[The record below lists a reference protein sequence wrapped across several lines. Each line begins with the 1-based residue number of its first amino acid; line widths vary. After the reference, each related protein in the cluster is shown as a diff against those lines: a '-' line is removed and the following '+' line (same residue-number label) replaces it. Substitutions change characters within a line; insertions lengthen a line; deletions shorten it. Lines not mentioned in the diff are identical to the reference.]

1 MPEDTQYNPIAEIPE
16 AALTAAEQE
25 WGKKPLAQ
33 MQAESIRLGGELQL
47 IAAHGDDCLNS
58 PILGGETA
66 SAEDRVGAMTQ
77 RIATRH
83 FLTQRIAQA
92 QKSERQLKAMVRNMG
107 GDEGGDGGDPDLDR
121 HLQQN
126 LDPLGYERDRGLG
139 HDQSA
144 GFFGEFLHH
153 SGLVDGDQQLQKYY
167 DSHDQSPLAQ
177 ALMRGGGLTLPM
189 ALSNREGVELSHAAV
204 TTAAGIS
211 AERAPDRR
219 RVDRPIRMP
228 ELLDYIP
235 MEQENRGIYT
245 YINETILSGSDPQTG
260 DQAVAAAIKAEG
272 IISTAEATFKDERVE
287 KNIPTVEVSVPVT
300 YEQLSNTMRARRII
314 ETKLPMMIDQEVDR
328 KALVDLVALSSIGEI
343 TVPATGTAGA
353 LVCTGVAT
361 SVLEAINNQCK
372 RVGRVDANLAVM
384 DTRFYTRFLTEESTS
399 GGYLIRSSS
408 ELMPTRTAWG
418 IPVVMAT
425 TALSY
430 GTDDDTGAVVGD
442 FANYSVCAYAEQS
455 NFRVLDQHGTEAR
468 LLMFRFQSWW
478 RAICIYLRDVA
489 FCKLTVDGP

>member
-25 WGKKPLAQ
+25 WGKRPLAQ
-33 MQAESIRLGGELQL
+33 MQAESIRLGGELQQ

-92 QKSERQLKAMVRNMG
+92 QKSERQLKAMVQNMG
-107 GDEGGDGGDPDLDR
+107 GGDPDPDR

-153 SGLVDGDQQLQKYY
+153 SGLVEGDQQLQKYY
-167 DSHDQSPLAQ
+167 ESHTESPLVQ
-177 ALMRGGGLTLPM
+177 ALMTGGGLTMPM
-189 ALSNREGVELSHAAV
+189 ALSNREGVELSHATV
-204 TTAAGIS
+204 TTTAGIS

-245 YINETILSGSDPQTG
+245 YILETKLSGSDPQTG

-272 IISTAEATFKDERVE
+272 SISTAEAIFEDSRQTTT
-287 KNIPTVEVSVPVT
+287 IPTVEVSVPVT

-314 ETKLPMMIDQEVDR
+314 EMKLPMMIDQEVDR
-328 KALVDLVALSSIGEI
+328 KALVDLVGLTGIGDI
-343 TVPATGTAGA
+343 MVPATGTAGA

-430 GTDDDTGAVVGD
+430 GTDADTGAVVGD

-468 LLMFRFQSWW
+468 MLMFRFQSWW
-478 RAICIYLRDVA
+478 RAICIYLRGVA